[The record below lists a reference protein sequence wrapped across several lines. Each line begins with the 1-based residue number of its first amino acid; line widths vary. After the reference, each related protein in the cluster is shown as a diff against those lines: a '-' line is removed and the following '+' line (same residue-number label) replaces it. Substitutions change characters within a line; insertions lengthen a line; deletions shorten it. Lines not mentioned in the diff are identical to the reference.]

1 MAKRPAKDDLATGVK
16 DGPYATVLET
26 MQKRWEYATD
36 QWADIREEGTTD
48 IRFCAGDPWDNE
60 DRQLREQAGR
70 PVIAFDEFGQY
81 VNQLINEVRQ
91 HKRAIQVTPTG
102 LGADDKQAQYR
113 QNRIRQI
120 EYRSNA
126 QQAYTAMFENTV
138 QRSYGF
144 GRITAK
150 YLTNPTDS
158 GGNGSSFNQELL
170 IEELP
175 NPDLVTV
182 DPDILKPDGSDM
194 SYAWIAESWA
204 LEDYRR
210 RWPSARVQ
218 DFSTSLAK
226 SAPNW
231 TYTSNRIQIA
241 EYWVKETTQKKLLL
255 FGTADGS
262 IAYEVFE
269 ADLKKPAYAAFADA
283 EPNRERMVDAPT
295 VKQYLTNGFEML
307 EKPTEWPAPSIPI
320 VCCFG
325 KTLYVD
331 DGSGPKRVILSL
343 VRLAR
348 DPAMLLSYYVS
359 CEAELIG
366 MTPKIPYFIRR
377 GSLKPDELLL
387 LQKSLH
393 EPVAVIQVEGASDSM
408 PPGTP
413 PEMPQR
419 NTYEPAIQAIEIGK
433 EGARRAIQAAMGI
446 SGLPTSAQR
455 RNEKSGKALQE
466 IRNAEQQGSF
476 HFIDAYE
483 MAITRTGALLNEL
496 LPYYDDTARDV
507 TIRKPDDETSLVRI
521 NDPNPQA
528 FPEGQTEPVMVT
540 AEGEFDVTLSTGPS
554 FDSERDAANEF
565 ADTLI
570 ASPVMQMVGP
580 EIGKQLL
587 ALAIKL
593 KNVGPVGDAM
603 ADLISPKNGPEP
615 SVQEL
620 QQQLQQAQ
628 QIMEMLTKEL
638 QAKTQALETDS
649 IKAQQT
655 VQTEQIKA
663 SQAIELA
670 KLKGHQDLIRVH
682 LEEESRWDIER
693 MKVAADLLKTRATL
707 EVKQT
712 EAMIDQEIHELDAN
726 IALAGERESREDA
739 AEQAQL
745 GRDHERDMTALQTTE
760 QPEA

>member
-1 MAKRPAKDDLATGVK
+1 MAKRSSKDDLSFIK
-16 DGPYATVLET
+16 DGPHADVLEE
-26 MQKRWEYATD
+26 MQRHYEYDTN
-36 QWADIREEGTTD
+36 QWADIRAEGTTD

-102 LGADDKQAQYR
+102 LGADDKQATYR

-144 GRITAK
+144 LRIK
-150 YLTNPTDS
+150 PQFVTNPKAS
-158 GGNGSSFNQELL
+158 GGNGASFNQELL

-175 NPDLVTV
+175 NPDLVTP
-182 DPDILKPDGSDM
+182 DSDILKPDGSDM
-194 SYAWIAESWA
+194 RRAWVAESWP
-204 LEDYRR
+204 LSDYRR
-210 RWPSARVQ
+210 RWPNARIQ
-218 DFSTSLAK
+218 DFNSAVAKGAPAWMYNST
-226 SAPNW
+226 
-231 TYTSNRIQIA
+231 RIQIA
-241 EYWVKETTQKKLLL
+241 EYWVKETAQKKLLL
-255 FGTADGS
+255 FGTDDGS

-269 ADLKKPAYAAFADA
+269 SDLKKPAYAAFADA
-283 EPNRERMVDAPT
+283 EPNRERMVDVPT

-331 DGSGPKRVILSL
+331 DGDGPKRVILSL

-366 MTPKIPYFIRR
+366 MTPKVPYFVRE
-377 GSLKPDELLL
+377 GSMSPAELLN

-393 EPVAVIQVEGASDSM
+393 EPVAVIQVKGSSEAL
-408 PPGTP
+408 PPGQM
-413 PEMPQR
+413 PEMPVR
-419 NTYEPAIQAIEIGK
+419 NPYEPAIQAIEIGK

-446 SGLPTSAQR
+446 SALPTSAQR

-483 MAITRTGALLNEL
+483 MAITRTGSLLNEL

-521 NDPNPQA
+521 NDPNPQG

-603 ADLISPKNGPEP
+603 ADLISPKKGPEP

-620 QQQLQQAQ
+620 QQQLQQMGQ
-628 QIMEMLTKEL
+628 MLQMFQKEL
-638 QAKTQALETDS
+638 EAKTRIIETDE
-649 IKAQQT
+649 IKYQRDVQLAQMKTSTAAEDTAMKVKSDLLQQMRELE
-655 VQTEQIKA
+655 VKLE
-663 SQAIELA
+663 IELA
-670 KLKGHQDLIRVH
+670 KIGSTLAMKRGELEMQMLHQHD
-682 LEEESRWDIER
+682 
-693 MKVAADLLKTRATL
+693 
-707 EVKQT
+707 QT
-712 EAMIDQEIHELDAN
+712 
-726 IALAGERESREDA
+726 ALARE
-739 AEQAQL
+739 QL
-745 GRDHERDMTALQTTE
+745 GSQETQAEMDRQAARDQAAVASDSAS
-760 QPEA
+760 A